1 MGTVNVS
8 DYHKSL
14 EIISTNTII
23 LHLGYYLIPNIST
36 SKHSFSNVCLSN
48 LESSKWWI
56 TRTWESCAMKLA

>member
-23 LHLGYYLIPNIST
+23 LHYPIPKIST
-36 SKHSFSNVCLSN
+36 SKHSFSNGCLSN

-56 TRTWESCAMKLA
+56 TRVWESCAIKLA